1 MKTLK
6 ELTWEHHKEAER
18 QKFVKVL
25 MSGKINPEIY
35 AIYLYNQH
43 QCYNMLEALAMSE
56 GIFDDMP
63 ELRRAPAIKADF
75 DELWT
80 YKWQPV
86 KMESTGEYLKYI
98 SKNLMDNPEK
108 IAAHIYVRHMGDLSG
123 GQMIQRKI
131 PGQGKYYQFN
141 IRYVEGRNQ
150 KYKNMQ
156 ELKEALRTKVNSYQ
170 KYSDQSTLTENVNNV
185 VYEARQ
191 CFGFATDLFKDIQ
204 KFIEQNEKRF
214 GDGTIQ
220 TK

>member
-18 QKFVKVL
+18 QQFVKTI

-80 YKWQPV
+80 YNWQPV
-86 KMESTGEYLKYI
+86 KMESTSKYLEHI
-98 SKNLMDNPEK
+98 NKNLIDNPEK

-123 GQMIQRKI
+123 GQMIKRKI

-150 KYKNMQ
+150 PYKNIK
-156 ELKEALRTKVNSYQ
+156 ELKEALRLKVDSYQ
-170 KYSDQSTLTENVNNV
+170 KYSDRSTLTENVNNV
-185 VYEARQ
+185 VYEARL
-191 CFGFATDLFKDIQ
+191 CFGFATDLFKAMFN
-204 KFIEQNEKRF
+204 FIKQNEKRF
-214 GDGTIQ
+214 GDGTI
-220 TK
+220 

>member
-18 QKFVKVL
+18 QQFVKTI

-80 YKWQPV
+80 YNWQPV
-86 KMESTGEYLKYI
+86 KMESTSKYLEHI
-98 SKNLMDNPEK
+98 NKNLMDNPEK

-123 GQMIQRKI
+123 GQMIKRKI

-150 KYKNMQ
+150 PYKNIK
-156 ELKEALRTKVNSYQ
+156 ELKEALRLKVDSYQ
-170 KYSDQSTLTENVNNV
+170 KYSDRSTLTENVNNV
-185 VYEARQ
+185 VYEARL
-191 CFGFATDLFKDIQ
+191 CFGFATDLFKDMHN
-204 KFIEQNEKRF
+204 FIKQNEKRF
-214 GDGTIQ
+214 CDGTI
-220 TK
+220 

>member
-43 QCYNMLEALAMSE
+43 QCYDMLEALAMSE

-63 ELRRAPAIKADF
+63 EIRRAPSIKADF

-80 YKWQPV
+80 YNWQPV
-86 KMESTGEYLKYI
+86 KMESTGAYLDYI
-98 SKNLMDNPEK
+98 NKNLMDNPEK

-185 VYEARQ
+185 VYEART
-191 CFGFATDLFKDIQ
+191 CFGFATNLFKDMLAFL
-204 KFIEQNEKRF
+204 KRNEKRF
-214 GDGTIQ
+214 GDGT

>member
-6 ELTWEHHKEAER
+6 ELTREHHKEAER
-18 QKFVKVL
+18 QNIVKEL
-25 MSGKINPEIY
+25 MSGKINPEVY

-43 QCYNMLEALAMSE
+43 QCYDMLEALAMSE

-63 ELRRAPAIKADF
+63 EIRRAPSIKADF

-80 YKWQPV
+80 YNWQPV
-86 KMESTGEYLKYI
+86 KMESTGAYLDYI
-98 SKNLMDNPEK
+98 NKNLMDNPEK

-150 KYKNMQ
+150 KYKNIQ

-170 KYSDQSTLTENVNNV
+170 KYSDQSTLTENINSV

-191 CFGFATDLFKDIQ
+191 CFGFATDLFKDIY

>member
-18 QKFVKVL
+18 QQFVKTI

-80 YKWQPV
+80 YNWQPV
-86 KMESTGEYLKYI
+86 KMESTSKYLEHI
-98 SKNLMDNPEK
+98 NKNLMDNPEK

-123 GQMIQRKI
+123 GQMIKRKI

-150 KYKNMQ
+150 PYKNIK
-156 ELKEALRTKVNSYQ
+156 ELKEALRLKVDSYQ
-170 KYSDQSTLTENVNNV
+170 KYSDRSTLTENVNNV
-185 VYEARQ
+185 VYEARI
-191 CFGFATDLFKDIQ
+191 CFGFATDLFKEMFN
-204 KFIEQNEKRF
+204 FIKQNEKRF
-214 GDGTIQ
+214 GDGTI
-220 TK
+220 

>member
-18 QKFVKVL
+18 QQFVKTI

-80 YKWQPV
+80 YNWQPV
-86 KMESTGEYLKYI
+86 KMESTSKYLEHI
-98 SKNLMDNPEK
+98 NKNLIDNPEK

-123 GQMIQRKI
+123 GQMIKRKI

-150 KYKNMQ
+150 PYKNIK
-156 ELKEALRTKVNSYQ
+156 ELKEALRLKVDSYQ
-170 KYSDQSTLTENVNNV
+170 KYSDRSTLTENVNNV
-185 VYEARQ
+185 VYEARL
-191 CFGFATDLFKDIQ
+191 CFGFATDLFKDMHN
-204 KFIEQNEKRF
+204 FIKQNEKRF
-214 GDGTIQ
+214 CDGTI
-220 TK
+220 